1 MLVYSVLRD
10 LSDSDRSTAANAP
23 RPAALCP
30 ARKNPQCIRV
40 NTPPVFPGLQ
50 PRIWRRLFRL
60 VMNAMS
66 DRLLP
71 EQLLPLS
78 DSSPV
83 RLIVINCP
91 SPVTPSPS
99 NRMLKKSSGL
109 EKAEVQVEAERGS
122 DCPHLRLSLSLSLN
136 LSLSGLSPRHA
147 DNGVCRSGA
156 PSQVIGWGWDGTE

>member
-1 MLVYSVLRD
+1 MHQPVLQSRMFC
-10 LSDSDRSTAANAP
+10 LSRSRFTHDASCASAANP
-23 RPAALCP
+23 RLCP

-40 NTPPVFPGLQ
+40 NTPPVFPSLQ

-60 VMNAMS
+60 VMKAMS

-78 DSSPV
+78 DSSPA

-122 DCPHLRLSLSLSLN
+122 DSPHLSLSLSLSLD
-136 LSLSGLSPRHA
+136 LSLSRLLFVMLTMVCVAQAHPPR
-147 DNGVCRSGA
+147 
-156 PSQVIGWGWDGTE
+156 